1 MSDAMTRT
9 TLTVSDV
16 MRSTS
21 TVSDVMRLTLMVSD
35 VMMGDFDGE

>member
-1 MSDAMTRT
+1 M
-9 TLTVSDV
+9 VSDV
-16 MRSTS
+16 LRSTS